1 MLWYECGG
9 YDRISQNSFT
19 ITIRAKNF
27 RDTVSWLAI
36 IKAISYCNLPLVR
49 HTWELKLTFLKFSSF
64 MPERSLKCEGIRM
77 TSLLILF
84 CSKDFFFSFHGE
96 FLFKSAL
103 SEVHLLYMY
112 IWVQIS
118 QLLTIQWT
126 KFVRKLEFDFD
137 FFLQFYSHLQ
147 LL

>member
-84 CSKDFFFSFHGE
+84 CSKDFFF
-96 FLFKSAL
+96 LFMVSSCL
-103 SEVHLLYMY
+103 
-112 IWVQIS
+112 S
-118 QLLTIQWT
+118 QLSLKYIFYICT
-126 KFVRKLEFDFD
+126 FESREANY
-137 FFLQFYSHLQ
+137 LQYSGISLWES
-147 LL
+147 